1 MNMSDDVVREAE
13 KIGEEG
19 YSARTLTGFT
29 YRLFLCIGLVM
40 ALFHIYFLGYSSLE
54 PWILYYTHLGF
65 GLALA
70 YLLYPF
76 SAKSNASRPGAAD
89 IGLIVLSVAACAYFI
104 ISMNE
109 IVFRIGV
116 SPTPLDLVFSSLVI
130 LLVLEMTRRTNG
142 FVLPLIAVLFI
153 LYGLYGNILT
163 YSFGGHRGYSFS
175 RLISYLVGMDA
186 MLSTPLATAASFV
199 FLFFLFSSFLAST
212 GAGQF
217 FIDLALGLAGG
228 TRGGP
233 AKVAVVASAL
243 EGMVSGSSVANTV
256 GSGSI
261 TIPMMKKTGYKPEFA
276 AAVEAVAS
284 TGGQFAP
291 PIMGAVGFIMA
302 EFLGVPYTKVMLAAA
317 IPAFLYYLTLLM
329 AVHFEARKLGLK
341 GLSPEHIPA
350 AGKVLRERG
359 HLFIPLIVLLWL
371 MFDGYT
377 PLFAAAASIFATVGA
392 TWLPSLIGLLRTKT
406 ARTFAFVL
414 LLAVLGGLAL
424 SGLLSLGAA
433 ILTALCV
440 LASAWCSARYRM
452 TPRVVVQ
459 ALDEG
464 ARGAV
469 GVGAAC
475 VIIGIIIGTVSLTGL
490 GLTFGYEVLKY
501 VGEGQLYLGGLFVM
515 IMSTILGMGV
525 PGVAAYVIVAA
536 VAVPVLTG
544 VGVMPMAAHMFCLF
558 YACLSNITPP
568 VAMSS
573 YVAAGIAHSDQTRTS
588 LIAVKLGLTGFI
600 LPFFFLNNP
609 LLLYSSANPALA
621 TLWAF
626 ATACLGV
633 SALAAGLQGWL
644 FGPCNSVMRGL
655 LLVAAF
661 LAIDPG
667 LKTDLAALALCA
679 VAGVWS
685 WKERGKG

>member
-1 MNMSDDVVREAE
+1 MNMSDAVVREAE

-153 LYGLYGNILT
+153 LYGLYGNILP

-233 AKVAVVASAL
+233 AKVAVIGSAL
-243 EGMVSGSSVANTV
+243 FGMISGSSSANVVA
-256 GSGSI
+256 SGTF
-261 TIPMMKKTGYKPEFA
+261 TIPMMIKTGYSPRFS
-276 AAVEAVAS
+276 AAVESVAS
-284 TGGQFAP
+284 TGGQMTP
-291 PIMGAVGFIMA
+291 PI
-302 EFLGVPYTKVMLAAA
+302 LGAAA
-317 IPAFLYYLTLLM
+317 FIIAELTGTPYLDIALATVIPALLYFTSIYYMIDLEALKLSLM
-329 AVHFEARKLGLK
+329 GHKAEDLPNVRSL
-341 GLSPEHIPA
+341 I
-350 AGKVLRERG
+350 VRRG
-359 HLFIPLIVLLWL
+359 HLLIPILVLLYVMIVMKASVVKAAIFGIYATVL
-371 MFDGYT
+371 CTFLRRDTRITVNKAVAGIADGAKQAVGLISACAT
-377 PLFAAAASIFATVGA
+377 AGLIIGVLNMTGTGLKFAGAVIAFSGGSIPVALFLTMCASLVLGMGLPTAAAY
-392 TWLPSLIGLLRTKT
+392 LIC
-406 ARTFAFVL
+406 A
-414 LLAVLGGLAL
+414 AVVAP
-424 SGLLSLGAA
+424 A
-433 ILTALCV
+433 
-440 LASAWCSARYRM
+440 
-452 TPRVVVQ
+452 
-459 ALDEG
+459 
-464 ARGAV
+464 
-469 GVGAAC
+469 
-475 VIIGIIIGTVSLTGL
+475 LTGL
-490 GLTFGYEVLKY
+490 G
-501 VGEGQLYLGGLFVM
+501 
-515 IMSTILGMGV
+515 
-525 PGVAAYVIVAA
+525 
-536 VAVPVLTG
+536 VPVLT
-544 VGVMPMAAHMFCLF
+544 ANLF
-558 YACLSNITPP
+558 IFYFACLSAITPP
-568 VAMSS
+568 VALAAFTASFLARSNPMS
-573 YVAAGIAHSDQTRTS
+573 VAFTAVRLGFVAFIVPYMFVYAPSLLFQGSPLTIATTIVTALAGVVFIGSALQGYFLGARLPAASRVLFFAAAIT
-588 LIAVKLGLTGFI
+588 LIIPGYLTDGIGAGLGL
-600 LPFFFLNNP
+600 
-609 LLLYSSANPALA
+609 
-621 TLWAF
+621 
-626 ATACLGV
+626 
-633 SALAAGLQGWL
+633 
-644 FGPCNSVMRGL
+644 FGYAVQRCMAKRG
-655 LLVAAF
+655 
-661 LAIDPG
+661 PQ
-667 LKTDLAALALCA
+667 TQTC
-679 VAGVWS
+679 
-685 WKERGKG
+685 

>member
-153 LYGLYGNILT
+153 LYGLYGNLLP

-233 AKVAVVASAL
+233 AKVAVIGSAL
-243 EGMVSGSSVANTV
+243 FGMISGSSSANVVA
-256 GSGSI
+256 SGTF
-261 TIPMMKKTGYKPEFA
+261 TIPMMIKTGYSPRFS
-276 AAVEAVAS
+276 AAVESVAS
-284 TGGQFAP
+284 SGGQMTP
-291 PIMGAVGFIMA
+291 PI
-302 EFLGVPYTKVMLAAA
+302 LGAAA
-317 IPAFLYYLTLLM
+317 FIIAELTGTPYLDIALATVIPALLYFTSIYYMIDLEALKLSLM
-329 AVHFEARKLGLK
+329 GHKAEDLPNVRSL
-341 GLSPEHIPA
+341 I
-350 AGKVLRERG
+350 VRRG
-359 HLFIPLIVLLWL
+359 HLLIPILVLLYVMIVMKASVVKAAIFGIYATVL
-371 MFDGYT
+371 CTFLRRDTRITVNKAVAGIADGAKQAVGLISACAT
-377 PLFAAAASIFATVGA
+377 AGLIIGVLNMTGTGLKFAGAVIAFSGGSIPVALFLTMCASLVLGMGLPTAAAY
-392 TWLPSLIGLLRTKT
+392 LIC
-406 ARTFAFVL
+406 A
-414 LLAVLGGLAL
+414 AVVAP
-424 SGLLSLGAA
+424 A
-433 ILTALCV
+433 
-440 LASAWCSARYRM
+440 
-452 TPRVVVQ
+452 
-459 ALDEG
+459 
-464 ARGAV
+464 
-469 GVGAAC
+469 
-475 VIIGIIIGTVSLTGL
+475 LTGL
-490 GLTFGYEVLKY
+490 G
-501 VGEGQLYLGGLFVM
+501 
-515 IMSTILGMGV
+515 
-525 PGVAAYVIVAA
+525 
-536 VAVPVLTG
+536 VPVLT
-544 VGVMPMAAHMFCLF
+544 ANLF
-558 YACLSNITPP
+558 IFYFACLSAITPP
-568 VAMSS
+568 VALAAFTASFLARSNPMS
-573 YVAAGIAHSDQTRTS
+573 VAFTAVRLGFVAFIVPYMFVYAPSLLFQGSPLTIATTIVTALAGVIFIGSALQGYFLGARLPAVSRALFFAAAIT
-588 LIAVKLGLTGFI
+588 LIIPGYLTDGIGAGLGL
-600 LPFFFLNNP
+600 
-609 LLLYSSANPALA
+609 
-621 TLWAF
+621 
-626 ATACLGV
+626 
-633 SALAAGLQGWL
+633 
-644 FGPCNSVMRGL
+644 FGYAVQRCMAKR
-655 LLVAAF
+655 
-661 LAIDPG
+661 DPQ
-667 LKTDLAALALCA
+667 TQTC
-679 VAGVWS
+679 
-685 WKERGKG
+685 

>member
-19 YSARTLTGFT
+19 SSARTLTGFT

-153 LYGLYGNILT
+153 LYGLYGNLLP

-233 AKVAVVASAL
+233 AKVAVIGSAL
-243 EGMVSGSSVANTV
+243 FGMISGSSSANVVA
-256 GSGSI
+256 SGTF
-261 TIPMMKKTGYKPEFA
+261 TIPMMIKTGYSPRFS
-276 AAVEAVAS
+276 AAVESVAS
-284 TGGQFAP
+284 TGGQMTP
-291 PIMGAVGFIMA
+291 PI
-302 EFLGVPYTKVMLAAA
+302 LGAAA
-317 IPAFLYYLTLLM
+317 FIIAELTGTPYLDIALATVIPALLYFTSIYYMIDLEALKLSLM
-329 AVHFEARKLGLK
+329 GHKAEDLPNVRSL
-341 GLSPEHIPA
+341 I
-350 AGKVLRERG
+350 VRRG
-359 HLFIPLIVLLWL
+359 HLLIPILVLLYVMIVMKASVVKAAIFGIYATVL
-371 MFDGYT
+371 CTFLRRDTRITVNKAVAGIADGAKQAVGLISACAT
-377 PLFAAAASIFATVGA
+377 AGLIIGVLNMTGTGLKFAGAVIAFSGGSIPVALFLTMCASLVLGMGLPTAAAY
-392 TWLPSLIGLLRTKT
+392 LIC
-406 ARTFAFVL
+406 A
-414 LLAVLGGLAL
+414 AVVAP
-424 SGLLSLGAA
+424 A
-433 ILTALCV
+433 
-440 LASAWCSARYRM
+440 
-452 TPRVVVQ
+452 
-459 ALDEG
+459 
-464 ARGAV
+464 
-469 GVGAAC
+469 
-475 VIIGIIIGTVSLTGL
+475 LTGL
-490 GLTFGYEVLKY
+490 G
-501 VGEGQLYLGGLFVM
+501 
-515 IMSTILGMGV
+515 
-525 PGVAAYVIVAA
+525 
-536 VAVPVLTG
+536 VPVLT
-544 VGVMPMAAHMFCLF
+544 ANLF
-558 YACLSNITPP
+558 IFYFACLSAITPP
-568 VAMSS
+568 VALAAFTASFLARSNPMS
-573 YVAAGIAHSDQTRTS
+573 VAFTAVRLGFVAFIVPYMFVYAPSLLFQGSPLAIATTIVTALAGVIFIGSALQGYFLGARLPAVSRALFFAAAIT
-588 LIAVKLGLTGFI
+588 LIIPGYLTDGIGAGLGL
-600 LPFFFLNNP
+600 
-609 LLLYSSANPALA
+609 
-621 TLWAF
+621 
-626 ATACLGV
+626 
-633 SALAAGLQGWL
+633 
-644 FGPCNSVMRGL
+644 FGYAVQRCMAKR
-655 LLVAAF
+655 
-661 LAIDPG
+661 DPQ
-667 LKTDLAALALCA
+667 TQTC
-679 VAGVWS
+679 
-685 WKERGKG
+685 

>member
-142 FVLPLIAVLFI
+142 FVLPLIAVLLI
-153 LYGLYGNILT
+153 LYGLYGNLLP

-233 AKVAVVASAL
+233 AKVAVIGSAL
-243 EGMVSGSSVANTV
+243 FGMISGSSSANVVA
-256 GSGSI
+256 SGTF
-261 TIPMMKKTGYKPEFA
+261 TIPMMIKTGYSPRFS
-276 AAVEAVAS
+276 AAVESVAS
-284 TGGQFAP
+284 TGGQMTP
-291 PIMGAVGFIMA
+291 PI
-302 EFLGVPYTKVMLAAA
+302 LGAAA
-317 IPAFLYYLTLLM
+317 FIIAELTGTPYLDIALATVIPALLYFTSIYYMIDLEALKLSLM
-329 AVHFEARKLGLK
+329 GHKAEDLPNVRSL
-341 GLSPEHIPA
+341 I
-350 AGKVLRERG
+350 VRRG
-359 HLFIPLIVLLWL
+359 HLLIPILVLLYVMIVMKASVVKAAIFGIYATVL
-371 MFDGYT
+371 CTFLRRDTRITVNKAVAGIADGAKQAVGLISACAT
-377 PLFAAAASIFATVGA
+377 AGLIIGVLNMTGTGLKFAGAVIAFSGGSIPVALFLTMCASLVLGMGLPTAAAY
-392 TWLPSLIGLLRTKT
+392 LIC
-406 ARTFAFVL
+406 A
-414 LLAVLGGLAL
+414 AVVAP
-424 SGLLSLGAA
+424 A
-433 ILTALCV
+433 
-440 LASAWCSARYRM
+440 
-452 TPRVVVQ
+452 
-459 ALDEG
+459 
-464 ARGAV
+464 
-469 GVGAAC
+469 
-475 VIIGIIIGTVSLTGL
+475 LTGL
-490 GLTFGYEVLKY
+490 G
-501 VGEGQLYLGGLFVM
+501 
-515 IMSTILGMGV
+515 
-525 PGVAAYVIVAA
+525 
-536 VAVPVLTG
+536 VPVLT
-544 VGVMPMAAHMFCLF
+544 ANLF
-558 YACLSNITPP
+558 IFYFACLSAITPP
-568 VAMSS
+568 VALAAFTASFLARSNPMS
-573 YVAAGIAHSDQTRTS
+573 VAFTAVRLGFVAFIVPYMFVYAPSLLFQGSPLTIATTIVTALAGVIFIGSALQGYFLGARLPAVSRALFFAAAIT
-588 LIAVKLGLTGFI
+588 LIIPGYLTDGIGAGLGL
-600 LPFFFLNNP
+600 
-609 LLLYSSANPALA
+609 
-621 TLWAF
+621 
-626 ATACLGV
+626 
-633 SALAAGLQGWL
+633 
-644 FGPCNSVMRGL
+644 FGYAVQRCMAKR
-655 LLVAAF
+655 
-661 LAIDPG
+661 DPQ
-667 LKTDLAALALCA
+667 TQTC
-679 VAGVWS
+679 
-685 WKERGKG
+685 

>member
-153 LYGLYGNILT
+153 LYGLYGNLLP

-228 TRGGP
+228 PRGGP
-233 AKVAVVASAL
+233 AKVAVIGSAL
-243 EGMVSGSSVANTV
+243 FGMISGSSSANVVA
-256 GSGSI
+256 SGTF
-261 TIPMMKKTGYKPEFA
+261 TIPMMIKTGYSPRFS
-276 AAVEAVAS
+276 AAVESVAS
-284 TGGQFAP
+284 TGGQMTP
-291 PIMGAVGFIMA
+291 PI
-302 EFLGVPYTKVMLAAA
+302 LGAAA
-317 IPAFLYYLTLLM
+317 FIIAELTGTPYLDIALATVIPALLYFTSIYYMIDLEALKLSLM
-329 AVHFEARKLGLK
+329 GHKAEDLPNVRSL
-341 GLSPEHIPA
+341 I
-350 AGKVLRERG
+350 VRRG
-359 HLFIPLIVLLWL
+359 HLLIPILVLLYVMIVMKASVVKAAIFGIYATVL
-371 MFDGYT
+371 CTFLRRDTRITVNKAVAGIADGAKQAVGLISACAT
-377 PLFAAAASIFATVGA
+377 AGLIIGVLNMTGTGLKFAGAVIAFSGGSIPVALFLTMCASLVLGMGLPTAAAY
-392 TWLPSLIGLLRTKT
+392 LIC
-406 ARTFAFVL
+406 A
-414 LLAVLGGLAL
+414 AVVAP
-424 SGLLSLGAA
+424 A
-433 ILTALCV
+433 
-440 LASAWCSARYRM
+440 
-452 TPRVVVQ
+452 
-459 ALDEG
+459 
-464 ARGAV
+464 
-469 GVGAAC
+469 
-475 VIIGIIIGTVSLTGL
+475 LTGL
-490 GLTFGYEVLKY
+490 G
-501 VGEGQLYLGGLFVM
+501 
-515 IMSTILGMGV
+515 
-525 PGVAAYVIVAA
+525 
-536 VAVPVLTG
+536 VPVLT
-544 VGVMPMAAHMFCLF
+544 ANLF
-558 YACLSNITPP
+558 IFYFACLSAITPP
-568 VAMSS
+568 VALAAFTASFLARSNPMS
-573 YVAAGIAHSDQTRTS
+573 VAFTAVRLGFVAFIVPYMFVYAPSLLFQGSPLTIATT
-588 LIAVKLGLTGFI
+588 IVT
-600 LPFFFLNNP
+600 
-609 LLLYSSANPALA
+609 ALA
-621 TLWAF
+621 
-626 ATACLGV
+626 GV
-633 SALAAGLQGWL
+633 IFIGSALQGYFLGARLPAVSRALFFAAASTLIIPGYLTDGIGAGLGR
-644 FGPCNSVMRGL
+644 FGYAVQRCMAKR
-655 LLVAAF
+655 
-661 LAIDPG
+661 DPQ
-667 LKTDLAALALCA
+667 TQTC
-679 VAGVWS
+679 
-685 WKERGKG
+685 

>member
-153 LYGLYGNILT
+153 LYGLYGNILP

-217 FIDLALGLAGG
+217 FIDLALGLAGD

-233 AKVAVVASAL
+233 AKVAVIGSAL
-243 EGMVSGSSVANTV
+243 FGMISGSSSANVVA
-256 GSGSI
+256 SGTF
-261 TIPMMKKTGYKPEFA
+261 TIPMMIKTGYSPRFS
-276 AAVEAVAS
+276 AAVESVAS
-284 TGGQFAP
+284 TGGQMTP
-291 PIMGAVGFIMA
+291 PI
-302 EFLGVPYTKVMLAAA
+302 LGAAA
-317 IPAFLYYLTLLM
+317 FIIAELTGTPYLDIALATVIPALLYFTSIYYMIDLEALKLSLM
-329 AVHFEARKLGLK
+329 GHKAEDLPNVRSL
-341 GLSPEHIPA
+341 I
-350 AGKVLRERG
+350 VRRG
-359 HLFIPLIVLLWL
+359 HLLIPILVLLYVMIVMKASVVKAAIFGIYATVL
-371 MFDGYT
+371 CTFLRRDTRITVNKAVAGIADGAKQAVGLISACAT
-377 PLFAAAASIFATVGA
+377 AGLIIGVLNMTGTGLKFAGAVIAFSGGSIPVALFLTMCASLVLGMGLPTAAAY
-392 TWLPSLIGLLRTKT
+392 LIC
-406 ARTFAFVL
+406 A
-414 LLAVLGGLAL
+414 AVVAP
-424 SGLLSLGAA
+424 A
-433 ILTALCV
+433 
-440 LASAWCSARYRM
+440 
-452 TPRVVVQ
+452 
-459 ALDEG
+459 
-464 ARGAV
+464 
-469 GVGAAC
+469 
-475 VIIGIIIGTVSLTGL
+475 LTGL
-490 GLTFGYEVLKY
+490 G
-501 VGEGQLYLGGLFVM
+501 
-515 IMSTILGMGV
+515 
-525 PGVAAYVIVAA
+525 
-536 VAVPVLTG
+536 VPVLT
-544 VGVMPMAAHMFCLF
+544 ANLF
-558 YACLSNITPP
+558 IFYFACLSAITPP
-568 VAMSS
+568 VALAAFTASFLARSNPMS
-573 YVAAGIAHSDQTRTS
+573 VAFTAVRLGFVAFIVPYMFVYAPSLLFQGSPLTIATTIVTALAGVVFIGSALQGYFLGARLPAASRVLFFAAAIT
-588 LIAVKLGLTGFI
+588 LIIPGYLTDGIGAGLGL
-600 LPFFFLNNP
+600 
-609 LLLYSSANPALA
+609 
-621 TLWAF
+621 
-626 ATACLGV
+626 
-633 SALAAGLQGWL
+633 
-644 FGPCNSVMRGL
+644 FGYAVQRCMAKRG
-655 LLVAAF
+655 
-661 LAIDPG
+661 PQ
-667 LKTDLAALALCA
+667 TQTC
-679 VAGVWS
+679 
-685 WKERGKG
+685 

>member
-153 LYGLYGNILT
+153 LYGLYGNLLP

-186 MLSTPLATAASFV
+186 MLSSPLATAASFV

-233 AKVAVVASAL
+233 AKVAVIGSAL
-243 EGMVSGSSVANTV
+243 FGMISGSSSANVVA
-256 GSGSI
+256 SGTF
-261 TIPMMKKTGYKPEFA
+261 TIPMMIKTGYSPRFS
-276 AAVEAVAS
+276 AAVESVAS
-284 TGGQFAP
+284 TGGQMTP
-291 PIMGAVGFIMA
+291 PI
-302 EFLGVPYTKVMLAAA
+302 LGAAA
-317 IPAFLYYLTLLM
+317 FIIAELTGTPYLDIALATVIPALLYFTSIYYMIDLEALKLSLM
-329 AVHFEARKLGLK
+329 GHKAEDLPNVRSL
-341 GLSPEHIPA
+341 I
-350 AGKVLRERG
+350 VRRG
-359 HLFIPLIVLLWL
+359 HLLIPILVLLYVMIVMKASVVKAAIFGIYATVL
-371 MFDGYT
+371 CTFLRRDTRITVNKAVAGIADGAKQAVGLISACAT
-377 PLFAAAASIFATVGA
+377 AGLIIGVLNMTGTGLKFAGAVIAFSGGSIPVALFLTMCASLVLGMGLPTAAAY
-392 TWLPSLIGLLRTKT
+392 LIC
-406 ARTFAFVL
+406 A
-414 LLAVLGGLAL
+414 AVVAP
-424 SGLLSLGAA
+424 A
-433 ILTALCV
+433 
-440 LASAWCSARYRM
+440 
-452 TPRVVVQ
+452 
-459 ALDEG
+459 
-464 ARGAV
+464 
-469 GVGAAC
+469 
-475 VIIGIIIGTVSLTGL
+475 LTGL
-490 GLTFGYEVLKY
+490 G
-501 VGEGQLYLGGLFVM
+501 
-515 IMSTILGMGV
+515 
-525 PGVAAYVIVAA
+525 
-536 VAVPVLTG
+536 VPVLT
-544 VGVMPMAAHMFCLF
+544 ANLF
-558 YACLSNITPP
+558 IFYFACLSAITPP
-568 VAMSS
+568 VALAAFTASFLARSNPMS
-573 YVAAGIAHSDQTRTS
+573 VAFTAVRLGFVAFIVPYMFVYAPSLLFQGSPLTIATTIVTALAGVIFIGSALQGYFLGARLPAVSRALFFAAAIT
-588 LIAVKLGLTGFI
+588 LIIPGYLTDGIGAGLGL
-600 LPFFFLNNP
+600 
-609 LLLYSSANPALA
+609 
-621 TLWAF
+621 
-626 ATACLGV
+626 
-633 SALAAGLQGWL
+633 
-644 FGPCNSVMRGL
+644 FGYAVQRCMAKR
-655 LLVAAF
+655 
-661 LAIDPG
+661 DPQ
-667 LKTDLAALALCA
+667 TQTC
-679 VAGVWS
+679 
-685 WKERGKG
+685 

>member
-153 LYGLYGNILT
+153 LYGLYGNILP

-233 AKVAVVASAL
+233 AKVAVIGSAL
-243 EGMVSGSSVANTV
+243 FGMISGSSSANVVA
-256 GSGSI
+256 SGTF
-261 TIPMMKKTGYKPEFA
+261 TIPMMIKTGYSPRFS
-276 AAVEAVAS
+276 AAVESVAS
-284 TGGQFAP
+284 TGGQMTP
-291 PIMGAVGFIMA
+291 PI
-302 EFLGVPYTKVMLAAA
+302 LGAAA
-317 IPAFLYYLTLLM
+317 FIIAELTGTPYLDIALATVIPALLYFTSIYYMIDLEALKLSLM
-329 AVHFEARKLGLK
+329 GHKAEDLPNVRSL
-341 GLSPEHIPA
+341 I
-350 AGKVLRERG
+350 VRRG
-359 HLFIPLIVLLWL
+359 HLLIPILVLLYVMIVMKASVVKAAIFGIYATVL
-371 MFDGYT
+371 CTFLRRDTRITVNKAVAGIADGAKQAVGLISACAT
-377 PLFAAAASIFATVGA
+377 AGLIIGVLNMTGTGLKFAGAVIAFSGGSIPVALFLTMCASLVLGMGLPTAAAY
-392 TWLPSLIGLLRTKT
+392 LIC
-406 ARTFAFVL
+406 A
-414 LLAVLGGLAL
+414 AVVAP
-424 SGLLSLGAA
+424 A
-433 ILTALCV
+433 
-440 LASAWCSARYRM
+440 
-452 TPRVVVQ
+452 
-459 ALDEG
+459 
-464 ARGAV
+464 
-469 GVGAAC
+469 
-475 VIIGIIIGTVSLTGL
+475 LTGL
-490 GLTFGYEVLKY
+490 G
-501 VGEGQLYLGGLFVM
+501 
-515 IMSTILGMGV
+515 
-525 PGVAAYVIVAA
+525 
-536 VAVPVLTG
+536 VPVLT
-544 VGVMPMAAHMFCLF
+544 ANLF
-558 YACLSNITPP
+558 IFYFACLSAITPP
-568 VAMSS
+568 VALAAFTASFLARSNPMS
-573 YVAAGIAHSDQTRTS
+573 VAFTAVRLGFVAFIVPYMFVYAPSLLWQGSLPEILGTLATS
-588 LIAVKLGLTGFI
+588 LCGV
-600 LPFFFLNNP
+600 FFL
-609 LLLYSSANPALA
+609 
-621 TLWAF
+621 
-626 ATACLGV
+626 G
-633 SALAAGLQGWL
+633 SALQGAFRDRVL
-644 FGPCNSVMRGL
+644 NMGQRGL
-655 LLVAAF
+655 FLLGSLALIQPGLVTDLIGVGLVAC
-661 LAIDPG
+661 
-667 LKTDLAALALCA
+667 ALLWQWL
-679 VAGVWS
+679 GS
-685 WKERGKG
+685 RRG

>member
-153 LYGLYGNILT
+153 LYGLYGNLLP

-233 AKVAVVASAL
+233 AKVAVIGSAL
-243 EGMVSGSSVANTV
+243 FGMISGSSSANVVA
-256 GSGSI
+256 SGTF
-261 TIPMMKKTGYKPEFA
+261 TIPMMIKTGYSPRFS
-276 AAVEAVAS
+276 AAVESVAS
-284 TGGQFAP
+284 TGGQMTP
-291 PIMGAVGFIMA
+291 PI
-302 EFLGVPYTKVMLAAA
+302 LGAAA
-317 IPAFLYYLTLLM
+317 FIIAELTGTPYLDIALATVIPALLYFTSIYYMIDLEALKLSLM
-329 AVHFEARKLGLK
+329 GHKAEDLPNVRSL
-341 GLSPEHIPA
+341 I
-350 AGKVLRERG
+350 VRRG
-359 HLFIPLIVLLWL
+359 HLLIPILVLLYVMIVMKASVVKAAIFGIYATVL
-371 MFDGYT
+371 CTFLRRDTRITVNKAVAGIADGAKQAVGLISACAT
-377 PLFAAAASIFATVGA
+377 AGLIIGVLNMTGTGLKFAGAVIAFSGGSIPVALFLTMCASLVLGMGLPTAAAY
-392 TWLPSLIGLLRTKT
+392 LIC
-406 ARTFAFVL
+406 A
-414 LLAVLGGLAL
+414 AVVAP
-424 SGLLSLGAA
+424 A
-433 ILTALCV
+433 
-440 LASAWCSARYRM
+440 
-452 TPRVVVQ
+452 
-459 ALDEG
+459 
-464 ARGAV
+464 
-469 GVGAAC
+469 
-475 VIIGIIIGTVSLTGL
+475 LTGL
-490 GLTFGYEVLKY
+490 G
-501 VGEGQLYLGGLFVM
+501 
-515 IMSTILGMGV
+515 
-525 PGVAAYVIVAA
+525 
-536 VAVPVLTG
+536 VPVLT
-544 VGVMPMAAHMFCLF
+544 ANLF
-558 YACLSNITPP
+558 IFYFACLSAITPP
-568 VAMSS
+568 VALAAFTASFLARSNPMS
-573 YVAAGIAHSDQTRTS
+573 VAFTAVRLGFVAFIVPYMFVYAPSLLFQGSPLTIATTIVTALAGVIFIGSALQGYFLGARLPAVSRALFFAAAIT
-588 LIAVKLGLTGFI
+588 LIIPGYLTDGIGAGLGLFG
-600 LPFFFLNNP
+600 
-609 LLLYSSANPALA
+609 YAVQRCMAN
-621 TLWAF
+621 
-626 ATACLGV
+626 
-633 SALAAGLQGWL
+633 
-644 FGPCNSVMRGL
+644 R
-655 LLVAAF
+655 
-661 LAIDPG
+661 DPQ
-667 LKTDLAALALCA
+667 TQTC
-679 VAGVWS
+679 
-685 WKERGKG
+685 

>member
-153 LYGLYGNILT
+153 LYGLYGNILP

-217 FIDLALGLAGG
+217 FIDLALDLAGG

-233 AKVAVVASAL
+233 AKVAVIGSAL
-243 EGMVSGSSVANTV
+243 FGMISGSSSANVVA
-256 GSGSI
+256 SGTF
-261 TIPMMKKTGYKPEFA
+261 TIPMMIKTGYSPRFS
-276 AAVEAVAS
+276 AAVESVAS
-284 TGGQFAP
+284 TGGQMTP
-291 PIMGAVGFIMA
+291 PI
-302 EFLGVPYTKVMLAAA
+302 LGAAA
-317 IPAFLYYLTLLM
+317 FIIAELTGTPYLDIALATVIPALLYFTSIYYMIDLEALKLSLM
-329 AVHFEARKLGLK
+329 GHKAEDLPNVRSL
-341 GLSPEHIPA
+341 I
-350 AGKVLRERG
+350 VRRG
-359 HLFIPLIVLLWL
+359 HLLIPILVLLYVMIVMKASVVKAAIFGIYATVL
-371 MFDGYT
+371 CTFLRRDTRITVNKAVAGIADGAKQAVGLISACAT
-377 PLFAAAASIFATVGA
+377 AGLIIGVLNMTGTGLKFAGAVIAFSGGSVPVALFLTMCASLVLGMGLPTAAAY
-392 TWLPSLIGLLRTKT
+392 LIC
-406 ARTFAFVL
+406 A
-414 LLAVLGGLAL
+414 AVVAP
-424 SGLLSLGAA
+424 A
-433 ILTALCV
+433 
-440 LASAWCSARYRM
+440 
-452 TPRVVVQ
+452 
-459 ALDEG
+459 
-464 ARGAV
+464 
-469 GVGAAC
+469 
-475 VIIGIIIGTVSLTGL
+475 LTGL
-490 GLTFGYEVLKY
+490 G
-501 VGEGQLYLGGLFVM
+501 
-515 IMSTILGMGV
+515 
-525 PGVAAYVIVAA
+525 
-536 VAVPVLTG
+536 VPVLT
-544 VGVMPMAAHMFCLF
+544 ANLF
-558 YACLSNITPP
+558 IFYFACLSAITPP
-568 VAMSS
+568 VALAAFTASFLARSNPMS
-573 YVAAGIAHSDQTRTS
+573 VAFTAVRLGFVAFIVPYMFVYAPSLLFQGSPLTIATTIVTALAGVIFIGSALQGYFLGARLPAVSRALFFAAAIT
-588 LIAVKLGLTGFI
+588 LIIPGYLTDGIGAGLGL
-600 LPFFFLNNP
+600 
-609 LLLYSSANPALA
+609 
-621 TLWAF
+621 
-626 ATACLGV
+626 
-633 SALAAGLQGWL
+633 
-644 FGPCNSVMRGL
+644 FGYAVQRCIAKR
-655 LLVAAF
+655 
-661 LAIDPG
+661 DPQ
-667 LKTDLAALALCA
+667 TQTC
-679 VAGVWS
+679 
-685 WKERGKG
+685 

>member
-29 YRLFLCIGLVM
+29 YQLFLCIGLVM

-153 LYGLYGNILT
+153 LYGLYGNLLP

-233 AKVAVVASAL
+233 AKVAVIGSAL
-243 EGMVSGSSVANTV
+243 FGMISGSSSANVVA
-256 GSGSI
+256 SGTF
-261 TIPMMKKTGYKPEFA
+261 TIPMMIKTGYSPRFS
-276 AAVEAVAS
+276 AAVESVAS
-284 TGGQFAP
+284 TGGQMTP
-291 PIMGAVGFIMA
+291 PI
-302 EFLGVPYTKVMLAAA
+302 LGAAA
-317 IPAFLYYLTLLM
+317 FIIAELTGTPYLDIALATVIPALLYFTSIYYMIDLEALKLSLM
-329 AVHFEARKLGLK
+329 GHKAEDLPNVRSL
-341 GLSPEHIPA
+341 I
-350 AGKVLRERG
+350 VRRG
-359 HLFIPLIVLLWL
+359 HLLIPILVLLYVMIVMKASVVKAAIFGIYATVL
-371 MFDGYT
+371 CTFLRRDTRITVNKAVAGIADGAKQAVGLISACAT
-377 PLFAAAASIFATVGA
+377 AGLIIGVLNMTGTGLKFAGAVIAFSGGSIPVALFLTMCASLVLGMGLPTAAAY
-392 TWLPSLIGLLRTKT
+392 LIC
-406 ARTFAFVL
+406 A
-414 LLAVLGGLAL
+414 AVVAP
-424 SGLLSLGAA
+424 A
-433 ILTALCV
+433 
-440 LASAWCSARYRM
+440 
-452 TPRVVVQ
+452 
-459 ALDEG
+459 
-464 ARGAV
+464 
-469 GVGAAC
+469 
-475 VIIGIIIGTVSLTGL
+475 LTGL
-490 GLTFGYEVLKY
+490 G
-501 VGEGQLYLGGLFVM
+501 
-515 IMSTILGMGV
+515 
-525 PGVAAYVIVAA
+525 
-536 VAVPVLTG
+536 VPVLT
-544 VGVMPMAAHMFCLF
+544 ANLF
-558 YACLSNITPP
+558 IFYFACLSAITPP
-568 VAMSS
+568 VALAAFTASFLARSNPMS
-573 YVAAGIAHSDQTRTS
+573 VAFTAVRLGFVAFIVPYMFVYAPSLLFQGSPLTIATTIVTALAGVIFIGSALQGYFLGARLPAASRVLFFAAAIT
-588 LIAVKLGLTGFI
+588 LIIPGYLTDGIGAGLGL
-600 LPFFFLNNP
+600 
-609 LLLYSSANPALA
+609 
-621 TLWAF
+621 
-626 ATACLGV
+626 
-633 SALAAGLQGWL
+633 
-644 FGPCNSVMRGL
+644 FGYAVQRCMAKRG
-655 LLVAAF
+655 
-661 LAIDPG
+661 PQ
-667 LKTDLAALALCA
+667 TQTC
-679 VAGVWS
+679 
-685 WKERGKG
+685 

>member
-29 YRLFLCIGLVM
+29 YQLFLCIGLVM

-153 LYGLYGNILT
+153 LYGLYGNILP

-233 AKVAVVASAL
+233 AKVAVIGSAL
-243 EGMVSGSSVANTV
+243 FGMISGSSSANVVA
-256 GSGSI
+256 SGTF
-261 TIPMMKKTGYKPEFA
+261 TIPMMIKTGYSPRFS
-276 AAVEAVAS
+276 AAVESVAS
-284 TGGQFAP
+284 TGGQMTP
-291 PIMGAVGFIMA
+291 PI
-302 EFLGVPYTKVMLAAA
+302 LGAAA
-317 IPAFLYYLTLLM
+317 FIIAELTGTPYLDIALATVIPALLYFTSIYYMIDLEALKLSLM
-329 AVHFEARKLGLK
+329 GHKAEDLPNVRSL
-341 GLSPEHIPA
+341 I
-350 AGKVLRERG
+350 VRRG
-359 HLFIPLIVLLWL
+359 HLLIPILVLLYVMIVMKASVVKAAIFGIYATVL
-371 MFDGYT
+371 CTFLRRDTRITVNKAVAGIADGAKQAVGLISACAT
-377 PLFAAAASIFATVGA
+377 AGLIIGVLNMTGTGLKFAGAVIAFSGGSIPVALFLTMCASLVLGMGLPTAAAY
-392 TWLPSLIGLLRTKT
+392 LIC
-406 ARTFAFVL
+406 A
-414 LLAVLGGLAL
+414 AVVAP
-424 SGLLSLGAA
+424 A
-433 ILTALCV
+433 
-440 LASAWCSARYRM
+440 
-452 TPRVVVQ
+452 
-459 ALDEG
+459 
-464 ARGAV
+464 
-469 GVGAAC
+469 
-475 VIIGIIIGTVSLTGL
+475 LTGL
-490 GLTFGYEVLKY
+490 G
-501 VGEGQLYLGGLFVM
+501 
-515 IMSTILGMGV
+515 
-525 PGVAAYVIVAA
+525 
-536 VAVPVLTG
+536 VPVLT
-544 VGVMPMAAHMFCLF
+544 ANLF
-558 YACLSNITPP
+558 IFYFACLSAITPP
-568 VAMSS
+568 VALAAFTASFLARSNPMS
-573 YVAAGIAHSDQTRTS
+573 VAFTAVRLGFVAFIVPYMFVYAPSLLFQGSPLTIATTIVTALAGVVFIGSALQGYFLGARLPAASRVLFFAAAIT
-588 LIAVKLGLTGFI
+588 LIIPGYLTDGIGAGLGL
-600 LPFFFLNNP
+600 
-609 LLLYSSANPALA
+609 
-621 TLWAF
+621 
-626 ATACLGV
+626 
-633 SALAAGLQGWL
+633 
-644 FGPCNSVMRGL
+644 FGYAVQRCMAKRG
-655 LLVAAF
+655 
-661 LAIDPG
+661 PQ
-667 LKTDLAALALCA
+667 TQTC
-679 VAGVWS
+679 
-685 WKERGKG
+685 

>member
-142 FVLPLIAVLFI
+142 FVLPLITVLFI
-153 LYGLYGNILT
+153 LYGLYGNLLP

-233 AKVAVVASAL
+233 AKVAVIGSAL
-243 EGMVSGSSVANTV
+243 FGMISGSSSANVVA
-256 GSGSI
+256 SG
-261 TIPMMKKTGYKPEFA
+261 TFTLPMMIKTGYSPRFS
-276 AAVEAVAS
+276 AAVESVAS
-284 TGGQFAP
+284 TGGQMTP
-291 PIMGAVGFIMA
+291 PI
-302 EFLGVPYTKVMLAAA
+302 LGAAA
-317 IPAFLYYLTLLM
+317 FIIAELTGTPYLDIALATVIPALLYFTSIYYMIDLEALKLSLM
-329 AVHFEARKLGLK
+329 GHKAEDLPNVRSL
-341 GLSPEHIPA
+341 I
-350 AGKVLRERG
+350 VRRG
-359 HLFIPLIVLLWL
+359 HLLIPILVLLYVMIVMKASVVKAAIFGIYATVL
-371 MFDGYT
+371 CTFLRRDTRITVNKAVAGIADGAKQAVGLISACAT
-377 PLFAAAASIFATVGA
+377 AGLIIGVLNMTGTGLKFAGAVIAFSGGSIPVALFLTMCASLVLGMGLPTAAAY
-392 TWLPSLIGLLRTKT
+392 LIC
-406 ARTFAFVL
+406 A
-414 LLAVLGGLAL
+414 AVVAP
-424 SGLLSLGAA
+424 A
-433 ILTALCV
+433 
-440 LASAWCSARYRM
+440 
-452 TPRVVVQ
+452 
-459 ALDEG
+459 
-464 ARGAV
+464 
-469 GVGAAC
+469 
-475 VIIGIIIGTVSLTGL
+475 LTGL
-490 GLTFGYEVLKY
+490 G
-501 VGEGQLYLGGLFVM
+501 
-515 IMSTILGMGV
+515 
-525 PGVAAYVIVAA
+525 
-536 VAVPVLTG
+536 VPVLT
-544 VGVMPMAAHMFCLF
+544 ANLF
-558 YACLSNITPP
+558 IFYFACLSAITPP
-568 VAMSS
+568 VALAAFTASFLARSNPMS
-573 YVAAGIAHSDQTRTS
+573 VAFTAVRLGFVAFIVPYMFVYAPSLLFQGSPLTIATTIVTALAGVIFIGSALQGYFLGARLPAVSRALFFAAAIT
-588 LIAVKLGLTGFI
+588 LIIPGYLTDGIGAGLGLFGYAVQRCMAKR
-600 LPFFFLNNP
+600 NP
-609 LLLYSSANPALA
+609 Q
-621 TLWAF
+621 TQ
-626 ATACLGV
+626 TC
-633 SALAAGLQGWL
+633 
-644 FGPCNSVMRGL
+644 
-655 LLVAAF
+655 
-661 LAIDPG
+661 
-667 LKTDLAALALCA
+667 
-679 VAGVWS
+679 
-685 WKERGKG
+685 

>member
-142 FVLPLIAVLFI
+142 FVLPLIAVQCI
-153 LYGLYGNILT
+153 LNGLYGNLLP

-233 AKVAVVASAL
+233 AKVAVIGSAL
-243 EGMVSGSSVANTV
+243 FGMISGSSSANVVA
-256 GSGSI
+256 SG
-261 TIPMMKKTGYKPEFA
+261 IPMMLKTGYPPRFS
-276 AAVEAVAS
+276 AAVESVAS
-284 TGGQFAP
+284 TGGQMTP
-291 PIMGAVGFIMA
+291 PI
-302 EFLGVPYTKVMLAAA
+302 LGAAA
-317 IPAFLYYLTLLM
+317 FIIAELTGTPYLDIALATVIPALLYFTSIYYMIDLEALKLSLM
-329 AVHFEARKLGLK
+329 GHKAEDLPNVRSL
-341 GLSPEHIPA
+341 I
-350 AGKVLRERG
+350 VRRG
-359 HLFIPLIVLLWL
+359 HLLIPILVLLYV
-371 MFDGYT
+371 MIVMKASVVK
-377 PLFAAAASIFATVGA
+377 AAIFGIYATVLC
-392 TWLPSLIGLLRTKT
+392 TFLRRDTRITVNK
-406 ARTFAFVL
+406 
-414 LLAVLGGLAL
+414 AV
-424 SGLLSLGAA
+424 
-433 ILTALCV
+433 
-440 LASAWCSARYRM
+440 
-452 TPRVVVQ
+452 
-459 ALDEG
+459 
-464 ARGAV
+464 
-469 GVGAAC
+469 
-475 VIIGIIIGTVSLTGL
+475 
-490 GLTFGYEVLKY
+490 
-501 VGEGQLYLGGLFVM
+501 
-515 IMSTILGMGV
+515 
-525 PGVAAYVIVAA
+525 
-536 VAVPVLTG
+536 
-544 VGVMPMAAHMFCLF
+544 
-558 YACLSNITPP
+558 
-568 VAMSS
+568 
-573 YVAAGIAHSDQTRTS
+573 AGIADGAKQAVG
-588 LIAVKLGLTGFI
+588 LISACATAGLIIGVLNMTGTGLKFAGAVIAFSGG
-600 LPFFFLNNP
+600 
-609 LLLYSSANPALA
+609 SSAYPYSRQTCSSFISPAYPQSPRRSPSPRSRPRSSRA
-621 TLWAF
+621 PIPCPWPSPPSGSDSSRSSCRTCSCTRRHCCSKARP
-626 ATACLGV
+626 
-633 SALAAGLQGWL
+633 SPSPPPSLQR
-644 FGPCNSVMRGL
+644 S
-655 LLVAAF
+655 
-661 LAIDPG
+661 PG
-667 LKTDLAALALCA
+667 
-679 VAGVWS
+679 
-685 WKERGKG
+685 

>member
-40 ALFHIYFLGYSSLE
+40 ALFHIYLLGYSSLE

-153 LYGLYGNILT
+153 LYGLYGNLLP

-233 AKVAVVASAL
+233 AKVAVIGSAL
-243 EGMVSGSSVANTV
+243 FGMISGSSSANVVA
-256 GSGSI
+256 SGTF
-261 TIPMMKKTGYKPEFA
+261 TIPMMIKTGYSPRFS
-276 AAVEAVAS
+276 AAVESVAS
-284 TGGQFAP
+284 TGGQMTP
-291 PIMGAVGFIMA
+291 PI
-302 EFLGVPYTKVMLAAA
+302 LGAAA
-317 IPAFLYYLTLLM
+317 FIIAELTGTPYLDIALATVIPALLYFTSIYYMIDLEALKLSLM
-329 AVHFEARKLGLK
+329 GHKAEDLPNVRSL
-341 GLSPEHIPA
+341 I
-350 AGKVLRERG
+350 VRRG
-359 HLFIPLIVLLWL
+359 HLLIPILVLLYVMIVMKASVVKAAIFGIYATVL
-371 MFDGYT
+371 CTFLRRDTRITVNKAVAGIADGAKQAVGLISACAT
-377 PLFAAAASIFATVGA
+377 AGLIIGVLNMTGTGLKFAGAVIAFSGGSIPVALFLTMCASLVLGMGLPTAAAY
-392 TWLPSLIGLLRTKT
+392 LIC
-406 ARTFAFVL
+406 A
-414 LLAVLGGLAL
+414 AVVAP
-424 SGLLSLGAA
+424 A
-433 ILTALCV
+433 
-440 LASAWCSARYRM
+440 
-452 TPRVVVQ
+452 
-459 ALDEG
+459 
-464 ARGAV
+464 
-469 GVGAAC
+469 
-475 VIIGIIIGTVSLTGL
+475 LTGL
-490 GLTFGYEVLKY
+490 G
-501 VGEGQLYLGGLFVM
+501 
-515 IMSTILGMGV
+515 
-525 PGVAAYVIVAA
+525 
-536 VAVPVLTG
+536 VPVLT
-544 VGVMPMAAHMFCLF
+544 ANLF
-558 YACLSNITPP
+558 IFYFACLSAITPP
-568 VAMSS
+568 VALAAFTASFLARSNPMS
-573 YVAAGIAHSDQTRTS
+573 VAFTAVRLGFVAFIVPYMFVYAPSLLFQGSPLTIATTIVTALAGVIFIGSALQGYFLGARLPAVSRALFFAAAIT
-588 LIAVKLGLTGFI
+588 LIIPGYLTDGIGAGLGL
-600 LPFFFLNNP
+600 
-609 LLLYSSANPALA
+609 
-621 TLWAF
+621 
-626 ATACLGV
+626 
-633 SALAAGLQGWL
+633 
-644 FGPCNSVMRGL
+644 FGYAVQRCMAKR
-655 LLVAAF
+655 
-661 LAIDPG
+661 DPQ
-667 LKTDLAALALCA
+667 TQTC
-679 VAGVWS
+679 
-685 WKERGKG
+685 